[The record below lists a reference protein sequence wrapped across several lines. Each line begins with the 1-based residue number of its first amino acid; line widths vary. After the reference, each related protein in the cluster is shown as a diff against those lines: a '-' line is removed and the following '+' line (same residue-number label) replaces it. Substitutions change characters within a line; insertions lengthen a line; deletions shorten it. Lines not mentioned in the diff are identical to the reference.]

1 MAVLQ
6 EMHDAVGPVIFEQG
20 GTLSQFTGDGMMV
33 FFNDPIPCEQPERRA
48 VTLGVAMRDH
58 VERLTDEWKR
68 RGHDLRLG
76 VGIATGYATCG
87 QIGFEGRFE
96 YTAIGTV
103 VNLAARLCGQAQG
116 CEVLVSE
123 RVVAPLADAVV
134 TESAGSIELK
144 GMARP
149 VAIHRVMSLS

>member
-1 MAVLQ
+1 
-6 EMHDAVGPVIFEQG
+6 MHDAVGPVIFEQG
-20 GTLSQFTGDGMMV
+20 GTLAQFTGDGMMV

-48 VTLGVAMRDH
+48 VILGLAMRDH
-58 VERLTDEWKR
+58 TERLAEEWR
-68 RGHDLRLG
+68 NRGHDLRLG

-96 YTAIGTV
+96 YSAVGTV
-103 VNLAARLCGQAQG
+103 VNLAARLCSQALG
-116 CEVLVSE
+116 GEVLASE

-144 GMARP
+144 GIARP
-149 VAIHRVMSLS
+149 VAIRRVLSLS

>member
-1 MAVLQ
+1 M
-6 EMHDAVGPVIFEQG
+6 
-20 GTLSQFTGDGMMV
+20 
-33 FFNDPIPCEQPERRA
+33 
-48 VTLGVAMRDH
+48 
-58 VERLTDEWKR
+58 
-68 RGHDLRLG
+68 
-76 VGIATGYATCG
+76 GIATGYATCDR
-87 QIGFEGRFE
+87 IGFDGRFE

-116 CEVLVSE
+116 GEVLVSE

-149 VAIHRVMSLS
+149 VSIHRVMSLS